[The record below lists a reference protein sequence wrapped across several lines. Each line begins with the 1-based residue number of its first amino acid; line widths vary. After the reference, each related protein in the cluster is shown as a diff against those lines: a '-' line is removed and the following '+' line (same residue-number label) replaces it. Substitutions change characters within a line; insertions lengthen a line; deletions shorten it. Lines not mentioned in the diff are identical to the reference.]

1 MHQYLEQLVD
11 PALAVLLKAVG
22 EELSWVPFTCSA
34 RYLISHRAQCLG
46 GRDRDALVKPS
57 RKLFFD
63 HFGGKTRA
71 PGSIVW
77 LPSPSTQPCEDGHM
91 LVLER
96 THTP

>member
-22 EELSWVPFTCSA
+22 EELSCVPFTCSA
-34 RYLISHRAQCLG
+34 RPVSPLRLR
-46 GRDRDALVKPS
+46 GRDQDALVKPS
-57 RKLFFD
+57 RKLLFD
-63 HFGGKTRA
+63 HFWGKTRA

-77 LPSPSTQPCEDGHM
+77 LSLPLHAACEDSHG